1 MNQIS
6 YLSQS
11 LRSIFHPVVTGD
23 VGLSH
28 WSAIIL
34 INVDDHDISVL
45 RPLWEHNNYHGESLH
60 RVMIFR
66 SSNLRTHTWRRVTP
80 TIIMLW
86 THFPY
91 YWLALLLHDEHHE
104 VKTLSALLTIWE
116 GNPSVSGSF
125 LHKGTVMFSL
135 LLPGK
140 LLNNSRV
147 AGDLRRHEDMRREC
161 NNTLDK
167 LDICRFL

>member
-6 YLSQS
+6 YLFQS
-11 LRSIFHPVVTGD
+11 LRSIFHPVVTED

-34 INVDDHDISVL
+34 ITVDDHDISAL
-45 RPLWEHNNYHGESLH
+45 RPHWDRNNYHGESLH

-66 SSNLRTHTWRRVTP
+66 SSNLRTYTWRRVTP
-80 TIIMLW
+80 IIIMSW
-86 THFPY
+86 TRFPY

-116 GNPSVSGSF
+116 ENPSVNGGF
-125 LHKGTVMFSL
+125 LHKGTEMFSL
-135 LLPGK
+135 LLLDK

-147 AGDLRRHEDMRREC
+147 AGDLRRRQVMGREC
-161 NNTLDK
+161 NNTF
-167 LDICRFL
+167 IR